1 MARVFISNHGRH
13 DGLASEIAEALKKAG
28 HSVWW
33 YQKSLRPGDFP
44 WEKIG
49 AEIESSDKYVILY
62 SLFYKESRQCSV
74 EKNAII
80 EQCLQ
85 SQPPKG
91 LMIVRADGIGI
102 QDIETLMRPMWC
114 PIVSSKNEISEYIAV
129 ARRVVEEID
138 SCVFLPSKVSL
149 ASSLE
154 VFTESQSLEGF
165 KLLLDSMIV
174 DAAADLLFPQ
184 QETYETRRRCRDFY
198 LRSLEDFAFATVYGS
213 RVITSETF
221 RPKLSAPS
229 EPGVKLVG
237 LLGELYEPYKPD
249 EKILKGALLNDAR
262 SREWIAADIRSL
274 GKSLTDVVTLPFFG
288 GWMIRESQ
296 KHLGIHPSLFRDD
309 LPPEKYEFDV
319 SKERLYY
326 EDRVLQGVLDDTAL
340 DILVGYLPK
349 APVPGADAYALPAL
363 KEFASR
369 NALSLITNMWEY
381 DLSARQQKAAR
392 LPHAVRAIV
401 TQRSVDS
408 AAPQQALL
416 RDIVVRAPLLTAL
429 QRIGPGNK
437 PSLVTALLDLRDA
450 QPFKEMREVLEHEDL
465 LVMEPTWVV
474 EPPSEKTGSLS
485 RKRREQRAE
494 RVLKL
499 ISGSTT
505 LAPEQQD
512 RFLLARRAA
521 LRRLGRLP
529 ASTYE
534 SEVFRIFPE
543 LAIATSG
550 PRTVQS

>member
-13 DGLASEIAEALKKAG
+13 DRLAGEIAGALKKAG
-28 HSVWW
+28 HYVWW
-33 YQKSLRPGDFP
+33 YQESLRPGDLT

-49 AEIESSDKYVILY
+49 QEIESSDKCVILY
-62 SLFYKESRQCSV
+62 SRDYKEAQTCRT
-74 EKNAII
+74 EEGII
-80 EQCLQ
+80 INECIR
-85 SQPPKG
+85 SQPRKG
-91 LMIVRADGIGI
+91 LMVFRVDGVEI
-102 QDIETLMRPMWC
+102 QEMDPVLRSMWC
-114 PIVSSKNEISEYIAV
+114 PTVSSHV
-129 ARRVVEEID
+129 AQRVVEEID
-138 SCVFLPSKVSL
+138 SCVFLPSKMSL

-165 KLLLDSMIV
+165 KLVVDGMIV
-174 DAAADLLFPQ
+174 NAAADLLFPQ

-198 LRSLEDFAFATVYGS
+198 LRSLEDFAFAVVYGS
-213 RVITSETF
+213 KVITSESF
-221 RPKLSAPS
+221 RPRISAPS
-229 EPGVKLVG
+229 EPGVELVG

-274 GKSLTDVVTLPFFG
+274 GQSLTEVITLPFFG

-296 KHLGIHPSLFRDD
+296 KHLGTHPSLFRDD

-319 SKERLYY
+319 SKETPYY

-363 KEFASR
+363 KEFVSR
-369 NALSLITNMWEY
+369 NALSLITIMWEY

-416 RDIVVRAPLLTAL
+416 RDIVVRAPLLKAL
-429 QRIGPGNK
+429 QRIGPRSK
-437 PSLVTALLDLRDA
+437 PSLIIALLDLRDA

-465 LVMEPTWVV
+465 LVMEPTWVL
-474 EPPSEKTGSLS
+474 EPESEKTGSLS
-485 RKRREQRAE
+485 RNRREQRAE

-512 RFLLARRAA
+512 PFLLARRAA
-521 LRRLGRLP
+521 LRRLGRVR

-534 SEVFRIFPE
+534 SEVLRIFSE
-543 LAIATSG
+543 LATATSG